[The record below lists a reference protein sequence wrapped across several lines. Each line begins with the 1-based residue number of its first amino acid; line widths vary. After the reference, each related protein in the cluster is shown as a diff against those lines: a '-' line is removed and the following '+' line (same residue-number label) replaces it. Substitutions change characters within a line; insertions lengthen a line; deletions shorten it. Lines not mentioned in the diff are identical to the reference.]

1 MDFTNLNIVLMRN
14 LYECGASRPC
24 GAMRR
29 RGLRAAVVVA
39 VVAMAWLPFPRRAAA
54 QQRELPELTRE
65 QMYMDYDS
73 LRMVLRKYWPHG
85 EVQRL
90 VTGYDAY
97 ARIDD
102 LRGAIDTVT
111 CEAGFF
117 SVIMQMMFACNDQHV
132 SMSWESWCRE
142 ESAITT
148 EWSKRYYTF
157 GYDQKRAVKYVG
169 GRYYTL
175 RQVDASTGE
184 EVVPLG
190 ARLLAVGGIPIDEYA
205 AGANMRMQANTL
217 WDWERGKFYTV
228 DLNDPRTIG
237 AADRNTWTIRHGGRT
252 RTVDMDGTRAD
263 AEKGSNAGFH
273 GVRYFERDGI
283 LFVRLPS
290 MSPQLSAEICEQM
303 QTYAD
308 RSINKVVIDV
318 RGNGGGSDYA
328 WMDLLAAITDRT
340 IAPDCRMAFKERWR
354 AEEMGADVERVVYGR
369 DTLYAVPGTDKIVPS
384 ERSLRYGGKIY
395 VIFDADRCYSS
406 TGSLLSACAVDD
418 RLVSVG
424 QRSGFLLGVGTT
436 PMPGFLDHSKIVYRI
451 PLALE
456 VIGARDGRPEDCY
469 MGHVEVEVPVRSF
482 KKYYAPYYGTDED
495 IYGEEFLY
503 NRDACFRRILRLK

>member
-1 MDFTNLNIVLMRN
+1 MRN
-14 LYECGASRPC
+14 CGEYGTGRPC
-24 GAMRR
+24 GEMRR
-29 RGLRAAVVVA
+29 RGLRAAVMAVMVV
-39 VVAMAWLPFPRRAAA
+39 MAWLPLPRRAAA
-54 QQRELPELTRE
+54 QQRELPKLTKE

-73 LRMVLRKYWPHG
+73 LRMVLHKYWPHG

-90 VTGYDAY
+90 VTGYDACG
-97 ARIDD
+97 RIDE

-132 SMSWESWCRE
+132 SMSWEPWCRE
-142 ESAITT
+142 ESAITN

-175 RQVDASTGE
+175 RQVDAETGE
-184 EVVPLG
+184 EVVPSG

-252 RTVDMDGTRAD
+252 RTVDLDGTRT
-263 AEKGSNAGFH
+263 EVRTSPNAGFS
-273 GVRYFERDGI
+273 GVKYFERDGI

-290 MSPQLSAEICEQM
+290 MSPQVSAEICGQIEA
-303 QTYAD
+303 YAD

-318 RGNGGGSDYA
+318 RGNGGGSDMA
-328 WMDLLAAITDRT
+328 WMELLAAITDRT

-354 AEEMGADVERVVYGR
+354 AEGSGANAERVVYGR
-369 DTLYAVPGTDKIVPS
+369 DTLYAVAGPDKIEPS

-456 VIGARDGRPEDCY
+456 VTGAREGHPEDCY
-469 MGHVEVEVPVRSF
+469 MGRVDVEVPVRSF
-482 KKYYAPYYGTDED
+482 RKFYAPYYDTDED

-503 NRDACFRRILRLK
+503 KHDACFRRILRLR

>member
-1 MDFTNLNIVLMRN
+1 MRN
-14 LYECGASRPC
+14 CGEYGTGRPC
-24 GAMRR
+24 GEMRR
-29 RGLRAAVVVA
+29 RGLRAAVMAVMVV
-39 VVAMAWLPFPRRAAA
+39 MAWLPLPRRAAA
-54 QQRELPELTRE
+54 QQRELPKLTKE

-73 LRMVLRKYWPHG
+73 LRMVLHKYWPHG

-97 ARIDD
+97 GRIDE

-132 SMSWESWCRE
+132 SMSWEPWCRE
-142 ESAITT
+142 ESAITN

-175 RQVDASTGE
+175 RQVDAETGE
-184 EVVPLG
+184 EVVPSG

-252 RTVDMDGTRAD
+252 RTVDLDGTRT
-263 AEKGSNAGFH
+263 EVRTSPNAGFS
-273 GVRYFERDGI
+273 GVKYFERDGI

-290 MSPQLSAEICEQM
+290 MSPQVSAEICGQIEA
-303 QTYAD
+303 YAD

-318 RGNGGGSDYA
+318 RGNGGGSDMA
-328 WMDLLAAITDRT
+328 WMELLAAITDRT

-354 AEEMGADVERVVYGR
+354 AEGSGANAERVVYGR
-369 DTLYAVPGTDKIVPS
+369 DTLYAVAGPDKIEPS

-456 VIGARDGRPEDCY
+456 VTGAREGHPEDCY
-469 MGHVEVEVPVRSF
+469 MGRVDVEVPVRSF
-482 KKYYAPYYGTDED
+482 RKFYAPYYDTDED
-495 IYGEEFLY
+495 IFGEEFLY
-503 NRDACFRRILRLK
+503 KHDACFRRILRLR

>member
-1 MDFTNLNIVLMRN
+1 MRN
-14 LYECGASRPC
+14 LCECGTSRPC
-24 GAMRR
+24 CAMRR
-29 RGLRAAVVVA
+29 RGLRAAVVAVMVA
-39 VVAMAWLPFPRRAAA
+39 AAWLPFPRRAAA
-54 QQRELPELTRE
+54 QQRELPKLTKE

-73 LRMVLRKYWPHG
+73 LRMVLHKYWPHG

-132 SMSWESWCRE
+132 SMSWEPWCRE
-142 ESAITT
+142 ESAITN

-175 RQVDASTGE
+175 RQVDAETGG
-184 EVVPLG
+184 EVVPSG

-252 RTVDMDGTRAD
+252 RTVDLDGTRTE
-263 AEKGSNAGFH
+263 AERGPNAGFR

-290 MSPQLSAEICEQM
+290 MSPQVSAEICEQM
-303 QTYAD
+303 QAYAD
-308 RSINKVVIDV
+308 RRIDKVVIDV
-318 RGNGGGSDYA
+318 RGNGGGSDLA

-354 AEEMGADVERVVYGR
+354 AEEMGTKAERVVYGR

-406 TGSLLSACAVDD
+406 TGSLLAACAVDD

-456 VIGARDGRPEDCY
+456 VTGAREGHPEDCY
-469 MGHVEVEVPVRSF
+469 MGRVDVEVPIRSF
-482 KKYYAPYYGTDED
+482 KKYYAPYYETDED

-503 NRDACFRRILRLK
+503 DHDACFRRILRLK

>member
-1 MDFTNLNIVLMRN
+1 MNRFYRCGENRPYGVVR
-14 LYECGASRPC
+14 ECC
-24 GAMRR
+24 
-29 RGLRAAVVVA
+29 LRMVIGVVVI
-39 VVAMAWLPFPRRAAA
+39 VMSWLPLSWRAVA
-54 QQRELPELTRE
+54 QQRELPKLTKE

-97 ARIDD
+97 GRIDE

-132 SMSWESWCRE
+132 SLSWESWCRE
-142 ESAITT
+142 ESAMTG
-148 EWSKRYYTF
+148 EWSKRYNTF

-175 RQVDASTGE
+175 RQVDTATGE

-205 AGANMRMQANTL
+205 SGANMRMQANTL
-217 WDWERGKFYTV
+217 WDWKRGKFYTV

-237 AADRNTWTIRHGGRT
+237 AAERNTWTIRHGGRT
-252 RTVDMDGTRAD
+252 RTVDLDGTRTE
-263 AEKGSNAGFH
+263 AEMGPNAGFR

-290 MSPQLSAEICEQM
+290 MSPQLSAEICEQL
-303 QTYAD
+303 QSYAGRRID
-308 RSINKVVIDV
+308 KVVIDV
-318 RGNGGGSDYA
+318 RGNGGGSDLA

-354 AEEMGADVERVVYGR
+354 AEEIGANAERVLYGR
-369 DTLYAVPGTDKIVPS
+369 DTLYAVAGTDKIVPS

-406 TGSLLSACAVDD
+406 TGSLLSACAMDE

-436 PMPGFLDHSKIVYRI
+436 PMPGFLDHSKIVYRV
-451 PLALE
+451 PMALE
-456 VIGARDGRPEDCY
+456 VTGAREGHPEDCY
-469 MGHVEVEVPVRSF
+469 MGRVDVEVPIRSF
-482 KKYYAPYYGTDED
+482 KSFYAPYYETDDD

-503 NRDACFRRILRLK
+503 NHDACFRRILRLK